1 MNQTKFNCLVD
12 QISGQIVWLSFDM
25 DVRVPIFDPTL
36 NYIKYNNKTN
46 ISVWNL
52 YVSYELYIKNSY
64 SDLVII
70 PRKAID
76 KRIQTLRAKAIAL
89 SHVSQIIK
97 SHEERQ
103 LAPLEVFKDY
113 TMGDRELIDVYGDV
127 YNIPFNQAMNLF
139 MFKKEEYW
147 NAKRILDASYLK
159 ALEEMKAASTLQQ
172 VVSVYN
178 KTACRLL
185 NINRPDLSKLEAIVG

>member
-1 MNQTKFNCLVD
+1 MNQVKFNCLVD
-12 QISGQIVWLSFDM
+12 QISGQVVWLSYDM

-36 NYIKYNNKTN
+36 NYIKYNGKTN

-52 YVSYELYIKNSY
+52 YVSYELHIKNNY
-64 SDLVII
+64 ADLVVV
-70 PRKAID
+70 PRTAIN

-89 SHVSQIIK
+89 ANISQVIK

-103 LAPLEVFKDY
+103 LAPLEMFKDY
-113 TMGDRELIDVYGDV
+113 EIGSRELIDVYGDV
-127 YNIPFNQAMNLF
+127 YNLPFNQAMNLV

-147 NAKRILDASYLK
+147 NAKRILDASYLR
-159 ALEEMKAASTLQQ
+159 ALEEVKAASTLQQ